1 MNSIKTARRL
11 DGLLRALEINSRAIH
26 AQLQQKQR
34 LKALESF
41 RSTPIGVLVATDVAA
56 RGLDLPRIQYV
67 IHYDIARSPQV
78 YVHRSGRTARAGTQ
92 GISVSLI
99 SPEDR
104 KFHEEICRFLNVSA
118 LSLLRVDLSS
128 TPILMERVKLAKKV
142 KIIPTILLI
151 RTLILIFNLNN
162 NKQTNKIILFFY

>member
-11 DGLLRALEINSRAIH
+11 DGLLRALEINSRTIH

-67 IHYDIARSPQV
+67 LHYDVARSPQV
-78 YVHRSGRTARAGTQ
+78 YIHRSGRTARAGTQ
-92 GISVSLI
+92 GISLSIVSA
-99 SPEDR
+99 EDR
-104 KFHEEICRFLNVSA
+104 SHHEAICQFLNVPA

-128 TPILMERVKLAKKV
+128 TPILLERVKLAKKV
-142 KIIPTILLI
+142 KFIIFDIL
-151 RTLILIFNLNN
+151 NLYYIYSIN
-162 NKQTNKIILFFY
+162 QFCYLDFSSIIYI